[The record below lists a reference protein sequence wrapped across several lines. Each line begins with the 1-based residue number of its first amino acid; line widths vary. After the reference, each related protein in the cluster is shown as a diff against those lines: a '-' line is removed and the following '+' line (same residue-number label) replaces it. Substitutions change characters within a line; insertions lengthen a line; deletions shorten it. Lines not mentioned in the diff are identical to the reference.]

1 MNTMMDVLTLNDVCE
16 ILKITPQTGRNRLSM
31 GMPMPP
37 NFRVGRRRLF
47 VATDVIDWIKE
58 QSSTKIYNTQTPP
71 ENVASAHRGRPTKAS
86 LYLNKK

>member
-1 MNTMMDVLTLNDVCE
+1 MNTMMDVLTLNDVCN

-47 VATDVIDWIKE
+47 IATDVIDWIKE
-58 QSSTKIYNTQTPP
+58 QSGTKIRISQTVL
-71 ENVASAHRGRPTKAS
+71 EEVAIARRGRPTKAS
-86 LYLNKK
+86 LHLNKK